1 METVTVGL
9 GDRAYNILIGHG
21 CLGDLGSAVKN
32 TGLSGRCV
40 VVTNPTVAALYLE
53 RTVNSLTNAGFSVS
67 VCELPDGERY
77 KNTKTIG
84 TIYDHLLEVGLDRSG
99 FIVALGGG
107 VIGDMAGFAAAT
119 FLRGIPFVQVP
130 TTVVAQ
136 VDSSVGGKTGVNH
149 PKGKNLIGAFYQ
161 PKLVFMDMEVLST
174 LPEREL
180 LAGIAEVVK
189 YGVIADRPFF
199 DYLAHHVE
207 RILNLDPPVM
217 AKVVGR
223 CCELK
228 AQVVAEDER
237 ETSGRRAILN
247 YGHTVGHAIEA
258 VTKYKKYKHGE
269 AVAIGMIA
277 ASRIARD
284 LGRLSAKD
292 VDTQVALLKAF
303 GLPVAVP
310 KGLDRNAVI
319 AALGHDKKAS
329 QGKVKMVLADSI
341 GQVQLVPLSPNQIG
355 DLLFGT
361 AGATGTANA

>member
-1 METVTVGL
+1 MEKVRVAL
-9 GDRAYNILIGHG
+9 ADRAYDILIGHG
-21 CLGDLGSAVKN
+21 VLGALGGAVAGA
-32 TGLSGRCV
+32 GLKGKCV
-40 VVTNPTVAALYLE
+40 VVTNPTVGALYADA
-53 RTVNSLTNAGFSVS
+53 TVASLTSAGFEVS
-67 VCELPDGERY
+67 LCELPDGERY
-77 KNTKTIG
+77 KTTKYIG
-84 TIYDHLLEVGLDRSG
+84 RIYDHLLEAGLDRHG

-161 PKLVFMDMEVLST
+161 PKLVYMDMQVLST

-180 LAGIAEVVK
+180 LAGIAEVIK
-189 YGVIADRPFF
+189 YGVIADRVFF
-199 DYLAHHVE
+199 DYLTGHVDK
-207 RILNLDPPVM
+207 ILALDPDIM
-217 AKVVGR
+217 ARVVGR
-223 CCELK
+223 CCEIK

-258 VTKYKKYKHGE
+258 VTKYRTYKHGE

-284 LGRLSAKD
+284 LGRMGAKD
-292 VDTQVALLKAF
+292 VDTQATLLKAF
-303 GLPVAVP
+303 GLPVAMP
-310 KGLDRNAVI
+310 KGLNEDQLV
-319 AALGHDKKAS
+319 AALGHDKKAEAG
-329 QGKVKMVLADSI
+329 QVKMVLPSAI
-341 GQVQLVPLSPNQIG
+341 GHVDLVPLSPRRIG
-355 DLLFGT
+355 DLLF
-361 AGATGTANA
+361 